1 MHLNVYFLSFVLL
14 LLVILMTLLYIFD
27 FLPASQKTIGEDM
40 EEYLTIYERNISL
53 HMGNIVAASQRM
65 ADDLTCTVE
74 STLAKNKSVF
84 ENVSDN
90 ASLIG
95 KLEYES
101 TPLLIRSLRESRS
114 TGAFI
119 IFEATLNSALS
130 KTATSRC
137 GVYLKI
143 NTPVNFNTV
152 QAPIVWLRGMPQ
164 VASQYRFAIHNNWDM
179 EFDTSSISCWNE
191 LLQEAKQSP
200 KNSYFFTKAH
210 YLR

>member
-101 TPLLIRSLRESRS
+101 TPLLIRSLRGISFHR
-114 TGAFI
+114 GFY
-119 IFEATLNSALS
+119 
-130 KTATSRC
+130 
-137 GVYLKI
+137 YL
-143 NTPVNFNTV
+143 
-152 QAPIVWLRGMPQ
+152 
-164 VASQYRFAIHNNWDM
+164 
-179 EFDTSSISCWNE
+179 
-191 LLQEAKQSP
+191 
-200 KNSYFFTKAH
+200 
-210 YLR
+210 